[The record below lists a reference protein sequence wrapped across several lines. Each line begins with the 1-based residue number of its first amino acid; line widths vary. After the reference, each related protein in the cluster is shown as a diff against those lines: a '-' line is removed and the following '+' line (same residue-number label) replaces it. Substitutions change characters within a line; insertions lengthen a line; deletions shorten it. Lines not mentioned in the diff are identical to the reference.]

1 MSNEDCQ
8 SANALLVC
16 KVPLR
21 DQAGAE
27 WPRGKWME
35 VDKVHERLTFKSLA
49 WLLER
54 AKSNVEKF
62 DVWTNVCL
70 PDGFNQCGRCAPA
83 APSIRWMK
91 LDKKIRAIEDTS
103 QAGAYERA
111 LKNRPTPFVTQLKLD
126 DDSGVG
132 TVRIGVNVP
141 SLIHRAYSRLPSH
154 SRTESPQL
162 AWRLDTDFSDPAK
175 LDLPKFTLTSNRKD
189 IQHAQPPNFIIDLR
203 PEQLRSLEWMIK
215 QESLDAPPFVEEET
229 AEAILDQLGWR
240 AQGRAQR
247 PVRIRG
253 GVLADEVGYGKTAIT
268 LGLIDCSTNL
278 VKQEGKRDKASSRGK
293 IYVRGTL
300 VVVPPHLTRQWSSE
314 VKKFA
319 GEHFNVV
326 TISSVSN
333 LNSLTIEDV
342 IDADILVIASNLL
355 ASNVYLSN
363 LDSLSAGGSLPVQ
376 DGRYFNAKLDI
387 ILESLRDQVERLRD
401 EGSSAVMRE
410 IREARKR
417 GMFVIFVLPMASLMY
432 LVS

>member
-1 MSNEDCQ
+1 
-8 SANALLVC
+8 
-16 KVPLR
+16 
-21 DQAGAE
+21 
-27 WPRGKWME
+27 ME

-62 DVWTNVCL
+62 DVWTNVSL
-70 PDGFNQCGRCAPA
+70 PGGFDQCGRCAPA
-83 APSIRWMK
+83 APHIRWMK
-91 LDKKIRAIEDTS
+91 VDKKIRAIEDTL

-141 SLIHRAYSRLPSH
+141 SLIHRAYSRLPTH
-154 SRTESPQL
+154 ARKETPQL

-189 IQHAQPPNFIIDLR
+189 PQHGQPPNFKIPLR
-203 PEQLRSLEWMIK
+203 LEQLRSLDWMLK
-215 QESLDAPPFVEEET
+215 QESLEASPFVEEEI
-229 AEAILDQLGWR
+229 AEAILDHLGWR

-247 PVRIRG
+247 PIHIRG

-268 LGLIDCSTNL
+268 LGLIDCSTGL
-278 VKQEGKRDKASSRGK
+278 IKKEGKPDKKRLKGK

-314 VKKFA
+314 VKKFT
-319 GEHFNVV
+319 GDHFNVV
-326 TISSVSN
+326 AISSVSN

-387 ILESLRDQVERLRD
+387 VLESLRNQVERLRD
-401 EGSSAVMRE
+401 EGSSAVMEE

-417 GMFVIFVLPMASLMY
+417 GMSVASS
-432 LVS
+432 VE

>member
-1 MSNEDCQ
+1 MQPSKGREATYAIPDGSLSIGVSNEDCQ

-132 TVRIGVNVP
+132 DR
-141 SLIHRAYSRLPSH
+141 
-154 SRTESPQL
+154 
-162 AWRLDTDFSDPAK
+162 
-175 LDLPKFTLTSNRKD
+175 SNRRKRT
-189 IQHAQPPNFIIDLR
+189 IID
-203 PEQLRSLEWMIK
+203 PQGVFPSA
-215 QESLDAPPFVEEET
+215 QSQSNGEST
-229 AEAILDQLGWR
+229 ACMAF
-240 AQGRAQR
+240 
-247 PVRIRG
+247 
-253 GVLADEVGYGKTAIT
+253 GYG
-268 LGLIDCSTNL
+268 LF
-278 VKQEGKRDKASSRGK
+278 RSRK
-293 IYVRGTL
+293 IR
-300 VVVPPHLTRQWSSE
+300 PP
-314 VKKFA
+314 
-319 GEHFNVV
+319 
-326 TISSVSN
+326 
-333 LNSLTIEDV
+333 
-342 IDADILVIASNLL
+342 
-355 ASNVYLSN
+355 
-363 LDSLSAGGSLPVQ
+363 
-376 DGRYFNAKLDI
+376 
-387 ILESLRDQVERLRD
+387 
-401 EGSSAVMRE
+401 
-410 IREARKR
+410 
-417 GMFVIFVLPMASLMY
+417 
-432 LVS
+432 